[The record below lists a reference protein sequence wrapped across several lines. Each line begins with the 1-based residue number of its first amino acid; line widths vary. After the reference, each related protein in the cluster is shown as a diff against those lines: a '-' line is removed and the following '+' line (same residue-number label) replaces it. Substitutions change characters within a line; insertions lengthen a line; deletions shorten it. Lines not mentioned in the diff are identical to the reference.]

1 MRLRLRLRLRLR
13 VRVRVRVKVRPPV
26 EAHLAQE
33 LCGSSGGRCT
43 APSQEVEDVA
53 EVRALSKARLKR
65 RRAEQLCSVLLV
77 WKLALEE

>member
-65 RRAEQLCSVLLV
+65 KTST
-77 WKLALEE
+77 ALQCAARLETCT

>member
-26 EAHLAQE
+26 KAHLAQE

-53 EVRALSKARLKR
+53 EVRALSKRLN
-65 RRAEQLCSVLLV
+65 VLRGEPLV
-77 WKLALEE
+77 WKLALGITSEHI